1 MTGNVKKEPGKAG
14 AETVKKG
21 AEARLTEFLPLTR
34 EEMRARGWDAID
46 ILLVTG
52 DAYVDH
58 PSFCGAV
65 IGRLLCDAGYRV
77 GMIAQ
82 PDWKDP
88 ESLKTFGTP
97 RIGCAITSG
106 NMDSMICIYTAGRR
120 MRHED
125 MFSPG
130 GKTGNRPPHA
140 SIVYTQLCKAA
151 FPGVPT
157 VLGGVEASLRRVA
170 HYDYWQDKMR
180 PSFAVDSKADI
191 LIYGMGERAVLEIFA
206 RLKRGESLAGIPG
219 TARFPGAKESA
230 EIVEDEHTLVLPTL
244 EEIVNDPDALLRQ
257 TIQVEHEM
265 NPWNG
270 KRLLQRYGNRWLVI
284 EPPQPPLSVEEYDRV
299 CEFPYTGLP
308 HWSYKEKIPA
318 FETIKD
324 SIPVVRGCPGGCAF
338 CGLVSHQ
345 NHYLVSRSEE
355 SVLRSVERLKQQKF
369 FHGTI
374 SDLNGAAGNIY
385 GHGPFNPELCKKCH
399 RATCLFPSQC
409 PNYHADQEPL
419 ISLLR
424 RISCT
429 EGVKN
434 LFINSG
440 IRLDLALE
448 QPKLTEEIIR
458 KHVSGHVKVA
468 PEHLHPRV
476 LRLMRKGKAD
486 EFPRF
491 KKIFERVSKE
501 CGKEQYLIP
510 LFISNFPGCTENE
523 MKVVDDFLS
532 QYNWSPQQVQ
542 DYIPL
547 PMTMGAAMYCSGKEP
562 DGTPI
567 QVNRGL
573 AERRPQRNMLRRKR
587 DGEGE
592 TLTEQRENI
601 GKKGKGKNRQG
612 FRGRR

>member
-1 MTGNVKKEPGKAG
+1 MPEHD
-14 AETVKKG
+14 
-21 AEARLTEFLPLTR
+21 LTAFIPLTR
-34 EEMRARGWDAID
+34 EEMKARKWDAID
-46 ILLVTG
+46 ILLVSG

-58 PSFCGAV
+58 PSFCAAL
-65 IGRLLCDAGYRV
+65 IGRLLMNAGYRV

-88 ESLKTFGTP
+88 NSLKTFGTP
-97 RIGCAITSG
+97 TIGCAITSG

-130 GKTGNRPPHA
+130 GKTGLKPPHA
-140 SIVYTQLCKAA
+140 SVVYTQLCKAA
-151 FPGVPT
+151 FPGKPT

-180 PSFAVDSKADI
+180 PSFLVDSKADI
-191 LIYGMGERAVLEIFA
+191 LIYGMGERATLEIFK
-206 RLKRGESLAGIPG
+206 RLKNGESLAGIPG

-230 EIVEDEHTLVLPTL
+230 EIVPDEHTVLLPDYETFCK
-244 EEIVNDPDALLRQ
+244 DPDAIMTQ
-257 TIQVEHEM
+257 TIQVEREM
-265 NPWNG
+265 NPWSG
-270 KRLLQRYGNRWLVI
+270 KRLLQQYGNRYLVV
-284 EPPQPPLSVEEYDRV
+284 EPPQPPLKPEEFDAV
-299 CEFPYTGLP
+299 CEFPYVGRP
-308 HWSYKEKIPA
+308 HWIYTERIPA

-345 NHYLVSRSEE
+345 NHFLVSRTEDSI
-355 SVLRSVERLKQQKF
+355 LRSVEKLKKQKF

-374 SDLNGAAGNIY
+374 SDIGGAAGNIY
-385 GHGPFNPELCKKCH
+385 GHGPFDPEKCKRCC
-399 RATCLFPSQC
+399 RPTCLFPSPC
-409 PNYHADQEPL
+409 PNYHADQSRL

-424 RISCT
+424 RITCT

-440 IRLDLALE
+440 IRLDLALM
-448 QPKLTEEIIR
+448 QPELTEQIIR

-476 LRLMRKGKAD
+476 LHLMRKGKAD
-486 EFPRF
+486 EFPKF
-491 KKIFERVSKE
+491 KKIFDRVNKE
-501 CGKEQYLIP
+501 TGKEQYLIP
-510 LFISNFPGCTENE
+510 LFISNFPGCTEAE

-547 PMTMGAAMYCSGKEP
+547 PMTMGAAMYCSGKAP

-592 TLTEQRENI
+592 TLAEQRGGRKNNNHRFRPR
-601 GKKGKGKNRQG
+601 GKSDGNRKKD
-612 FRGRR
+612 RR